1 MYVGVPTQSQSLPSA
16 ARGQAA
22 ADPAQHANS
31 TASAD
36 APVPKRRPQ
45 LMRSPLLPL
54 RAAKHVA
61 GKLSIGLVTRA
72 PPAMTRMTAVA
83 RRPPALVAMRSRVR
97 RRPGTRG
104 RIVHG
109 LARRRRGPF
118 ARRPVHLGVGHP
130 VAESE

>member
-45 LMRSPLLPL
+45 LMRSLLLPL

-61 GKLSIGLVTRA
+61 GKLSI
-72 PPAMTRMTAVA
+72 
-83 RRPPALVAMRSRVR
+83 SFVR
-97 RRPGTRG
+97 RRRPTAGVRG
-104 RIVHG
+104 NAG
-109 LARRRRGPF
+109 AARDDGGGAP
-118 ARRPVHLGVGHP
+118 AAGVGGDEIAGASP
-130 VAESE
+130 AADA